1 MQMLAEAQKEV
12 EEAAEEAQRKLEEA
26 QAEIDSLRKVSK
38 KRGKR

>member
-1 MQMLAEAQKEV
+1 MQMRAEAQKEV
-12 EEAAEEAQRKLEEA
+12 EKATKESQRKLEEA